1 MVILS
6 IIAIFAVLVIVIL
19 AMLKNA
25 KLSITQHDK
34 KINNL
39 FRWGLGRQ
47 SLFIFRT
54 FFLTV
59 YVSYS
64 KLLEEVSTMNEYKVK
79 NNTDTS
85 IAEFAALSSSFL
97 GVVSV
102 LCEELT
108 PYGKVKKFQQSG
120 YRNIMYELCCH
131 SKFVDIFYDRN
142 LNKAVDKEE
151 YEERFCNLIKKT
163 EEYYQ
168 RQLSQNEINTIIDTF
183 ERVLFECIS
192 VYPELTQYLTLS
204 KAYDIGEKVKSIV
217 LILKNQDIQL
227 TEING
232 AVKHIDSKIEKAENS
247 LYRLSVEAILII
259 VATAIQLIGILITNE
274 SYPHYFLWVA
284 PLSILV
290 AELLTWFTY
299 KNYKFKIWV
308 KGLNLKIISN
318 NILTLFML
326 PISIAV
332 ASAWII
338 FSATCSNT
346 ENIILY
352 LLSMILG
359 YCVGISIKLYINEK
373 NTKLF

>member
-1 MVILS
+1 MTMVILS

-19 AMLKNA
+19 AMYRKDAIHDVSVDLKNA

-108 PYGKVKKFQQSG
+108 PYGKVKKISQKISDKLNKEDINHRSQLRIQLLTAAHVACMETINEFQQSG

-131 SKFVDIFYDRN
+131 SKFVDIITANIVAY
-142 LNKAVDKEE
+142 
-151 YEERFCNLIKKT
+151 IH
-163 EEYYQ
+163 
-168 RQLSQNEINTIIDTF
+168 
-183 ERVLFECIS
+183 S
-192 VYPELTQYLTLS
+192 VYMIGRGRGQLNNLT
-204 KAYDIGEKVKSIV
+204 A
-217 LILKNQDIQL
+217 
-227 TEING
+227 EI
-232 AVKHIDSKIEKAENS
+232 
-247 LYRLSVEAILII
+247 
-259 VATAIQLIGILITNE
+259 
-274 SYPHYFLWVA
+274 
-284 PLSILV
+284 
-290 AELLTWFTY
+290 
-299 KNYKFKIWV
+299 
-308 KGLNLKIISN
+308 
-318 NILTLFML
+318 
-326 PISIAV
+326 
-332 ASAWII
+332 
-338 FSATCSNT
+338 
-346 ENIILY
+346 
-352 LLSMILG
+352 
-359 YCVGISIKLYINEK
+359 
-373 NTKLF
+373 